1 MATFKVEH
9 SEGMRWVKVALEG
22 DDVRTERGALNHMH
36 GAITMDVPWPT
47 LKAWWVSLF
56 SDESLLR
63 PRYSGT
69 GSVYLDSSL
78 GGYHL
83 MKVAPGERW
92 VLVTRCFWAS
102 DGKVKLSVHRER
114 MLTAFRAGEG
124 LFWYKT
130 ALKGNGQVVLS
141 VDGPVHEVE
150 LENDRLVTDG
160 PFVIARTQG
169 ISMRVKRPAKSFV
182 SYWLSGQK
190 LAYVYEGTGKLLLC
204 TVPYWRA
211 RMQKERARMAAG
223 GWDSE

>member
-1 MATFKVEH
+1 MATFKLVH
-9 SEGMRWVKVALEG
+9 SEGMRWVKVMLDNDA
-22 DDVRTERGALNHMH
+22 VRTERGALNHMQ

-47 LKAWWVSLF
+47 LQAWWVSLF

-69 GSVYLDSSL
+69 GTVYLDSSL

-83 MKVAPGERW
+83 LKINPGERW
-92 VLVTRCFWAS
+92 VLDTRCFWAS
-102 DGKVKLSVHRER
+102 DGEVGLSITRER
-114 MLTAFRAGEG
+114 MLTSLWADEG

-130 ALKGNGQVVLS
+130 VLKGKGKAVLS
-141 VDGPVHEVE
+141 VQGPVQEVE
-150 LENDRLVTDG
+150 LNDDTLVTDG

-169 ISMRVKRPAKSFV
+169 ISMQIKRPAKNII

-190 LAYVYEGTGKLLLC
+190 RAYVYKGTGKVLLC

-211 RMQKERARMAAG
+211 RMQKERA
-223 GWDSE
+223 GWVAE

>member
-1 MATFKVEH
+1 MATFKLVH
-9 SEGMRWVKVALEG
+9 SEGMRWVKVMLDN
-22 DDVRTERGALNHMH
+22 DDVRTERGALNHMQ

-47 LKAWWVSLF
+47 LQAWWVSLF

-69 GSVYLDSSL
+69 GTVYLDSSL

-83 MKVAPGERW
+83 LKINPGERW
-92 VLVTRCFWAS
+92 VLDTRCFWAS
-102 DGKVKLSVHRER
+102 EGEVGLSITREP
-114 MLTAFRAGEG
+114 MLTALWADEG

-130 ALKGNGQVVLS
+130 VLKGKGKAVLS
-141 VDGPVHEVE
+141 VPGPVQEVE
-150 LENDRLVTDG
+150 LNDDTLVTDG

-169 ISMRVKRPAKSFV
+169 ISMQIKRPAKNII

-190 LAYVYEGTGKLLLC
+190 RAYVYKGTGKVLLC

-211 RMQKERARMAAG
+211 RMQKERA
-223 GWDSE
+223 GWVAE

>member
-1 MATFKVEH
+1 MTTFKVEH
-9 SEGMRWVKVALEG
+9 SEGMRWVKVELED
-22 DDVRTERGALNHMH
+22 DDVRTERGALNHMK
-36 GAITMDVPWPT
+36 GAVVMDVPWPT

-69 GSVYLDSSL
+69 GTVFLDSTL

-83 MKVAPGERW
+83 LQVRPGERW
-92 VLVTRCFWAS
+92 VLDTRCFWAS
-102 DGKVKLSVHRER
+102 DGEVKLSIHRER
-114 MLTAFRAGEG
+114 MLTSFRAGEG

-130 ALKGNGQVVLS
+130 ALKGEGQVVLS
-141 VDGPVHEVE
+141 VDGPVQEVE
-150 LENDRLVTDG
+150 LVNDRLVTDG

-169 ISMRVKRPAKSFV
+169 VSMRVKRPAKSLV

-190 LAYVYEGTGKLLLC
+190 LAYVYEGTGRLLLC

-211 RMQKERARMAAG
+211 RMQKERGRWA
-223 GWDSE
+223 EE